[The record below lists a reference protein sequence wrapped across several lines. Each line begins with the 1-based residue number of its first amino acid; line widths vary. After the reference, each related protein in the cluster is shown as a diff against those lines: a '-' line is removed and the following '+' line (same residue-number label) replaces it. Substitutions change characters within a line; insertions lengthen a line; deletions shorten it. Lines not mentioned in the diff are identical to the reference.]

1 VRLVDGARVAAA
13 VAARPGLWGTAVR
26 QCRRTA
32 PPGWWRRAPFLPV
45 PSGDYLRFRLVT
57 QYGDENAPIAP
68 PDVIDYLSWC
78 KQQDR
83 LGRTAG

>member
-1 VRLVDGARVAAA
+1 MTFGAVVRLVGAVLR
-13 VAARPGLWGTAVR
+13 RPDLWPTALR
-26 QCRRTA
+26 QWQRTT
-32 PPGWWRRAPFLPV
+32 PKSWWRRAPFLPV
-45 PSGDYLRFRLVT
+45 PRPDYVRFRLVT